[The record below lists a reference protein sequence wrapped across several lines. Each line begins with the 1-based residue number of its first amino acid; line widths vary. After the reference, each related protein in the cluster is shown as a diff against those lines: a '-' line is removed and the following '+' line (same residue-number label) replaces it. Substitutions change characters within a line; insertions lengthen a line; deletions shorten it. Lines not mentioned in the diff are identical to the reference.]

1 MVLILSVV
9 AAAIMLFTSMPMP
22 ASSAPGSGTSD
33 PEGGTPA
40 LRKALASA
48 SKGWTDARNKVAA
61 SRKRQA
67 ELVRQ
72 QRVTEQRVAALSKDV
87 QELAAA
93 AYRGGRQMDMLTAA
107 LDSDSLPTFID
118 KSQLLDQLAFQ
129 NSEQFKQLTAAREDL
144 ARQKRKID
152 GEIKIQQ
159 AQERAMAKR
168 KGDAEKALA
177 LVGGGASGG
186 FSGSSRAARSAPRNS
201 DGSFDSESCSVDD
214 PTSGGCITQRMS
226 HALQQARSAGFSRF
240 THCWRD
246 ASFGE
251 HQKGRACDFSASSDG
266 FGDTAT
272 GGEKEYGDNLAS
284 FFVNNS
290 DRLAVLYVIWFRQ
303 IWMPSTG
310 WRAYDG
316 GSDPSSAHTNH
327 VHLSVQ

>member
-1 MVLILSVV
+1 
-9 AAAIMLFTSMPMP
+9 MP
-22 ASSAPGSGTSD
+22 ASSAPGDGTTTD
-33 PEGGTPA
+33 PEGGTPT
-40 LRKALASA
+40 LRKALENASR
-48 SKGWTDARNKVAA
+48 GWTDARNKVNA

-67 ELVRQ
+67 DLVKQ
-72 QRVTEQRVAALSKDV
+72 QRATEQRVAALTKEV
-87 QELAAA
+87 QELAVA
-93 AYRGGRQMDMLTAA
+93 AYQGGRMNMLTAA
-107 LDSDSLPTFID
+107 LDSGSLPAFID
-118 KSQLLDQLAFQ
+118 KSQMIDQLSFQ
-129 NSEQFKQLTAAREDL
+129 NSEQFKALTAAREDL

-152 GEIKIQQ
+152 GELKIQQ
-159 AQERAMAKR
+159 AQEKAMAKR

-201 DGSFDSESCSVDD
+201 DGSFSSESCSVDD
-214 PTSGGCITQRMS
+214 PTSGGCITPRMS
-226 HALQQARSAGFSRF
+226 HALQQARAAGFSRF
-240 THCWRD
+240 THCWRE

-251 HQKGRACDFSASSDG
+251 HQKGRACDFAASPDG

-272 GGEKEYGDNLAS
+272 GAEKEYGNRLAAY
-284 FFVNNS
+284 FVNNS

>member
-1 MVLILSVV
+1 
-9 AAAIMLFTSMPMP
+9 MP
-22 ASSAPGSGTSD
+22 ASSAPGDGTTTD
-33 PEGGTPA
+33 PEGGTPT
-40 LRKALASA
+40 LRKALENASR
-48 SKGWTDARNKVAA
+48 GWTDARNKVNA

-67 ELVRQ
+67 DLVKQ
-72 QRVTEQRVAALSKDV
+72 QRATEQRVAVLTKDV
-87 QELAAA
+87 QELAVA
-93 AYRGGRQMDMLTAA
+93 AYQGGRMNMLTAA
-107 LDSDSLPTFID
+107 LDSGSLPAFID
-118 KSQLLDQLAFQ
+118 KSQMIDQLSFQ
-129 NSEQFKQLTAAREDL
+129 NSEQFKALTAAREDL

-152 GEIKIQQ
+152 GELKIQQ
-159 AQERAMAKR
+159 AQEKAMAKR

-201 DGSFDSESCSVDD
+201 DGSFSSESCSVDD
-214 PTSGGCITQRMS
+214 PTSGGCITPRMS
-226 HALQQARSAGFSRF
+226 HALQQARAAGFSRF
-240 THCWRD
+240 THCWRE

-251 HQKGRACDFSASSDG
+251 HQKGRACDFAASPDG

-272 GGEKEYGDNLAS
+272 GAEKEYGNRLAAY
-284 FFVNNS
+284 FVNNS

>member
-1 MVLILSVV
+1 
-9 AAAIMLFTSMPMP
+9 MPMP
-22 ASSAPGSGTSD
+22 ASSAPGDGTTTD
-33 PEGGTPA
+33 PEGGTPT
-40 LRKALASA
+40 LRKALENASR
-48 SKGWTDARNKVAA
+48 GWTDARNKVNA

-67 ELVRQ
+67 DLVKQ
-72 QRVTEQRVAALSKDV
+72 QRATEQRVAALTKEV
-87 QELAAA
+87 QELAVA
-93 AYRGGRQMDMLTAA
+93 AYQGGRMNMLTAA
-107 LDSDSLPTFID
+107 LDSGSLPAFID
-118 KSQLLDQLAFQ
+118 KSQMIDQLSFQ
-129 NSEQFKQLTAAREDL
+129 NSEQFKALTAAREDL

-152 GEIKIQQ
+152 GELKIQQ
-159 AQERAMAKR
+159 AQEKAMAKR

-201 DGSFDSESCSVDD
+201 DGSFSSESCSVDD
-214 PTSGGCITQRMS
+214 PTSGGCITPRMS
-226 HALQQARSAGFSRF
+226 HALQQARAAGFSRF
-240 THCWRD
+240 THCWRE

-251 HQKGRACDFSASSDG
+251 HQKGRACDFAASPDG

-272 GGEKEYGDNLAS
+272 GAEKEYGNRLAAY
-284 FFVNNS
+284 FVNNS